1 MSAQACTQL
10 KFLHRLDIQKIYNH
24 AKNKLCTRVRWVI
37 LKPIFV
43 RKIGEFS
50 KNRLSRVGFGALKV
64 GETASIW
71 VILCLMDSLMSFIS
85 FD

>member
-10 KFLHRLDIQKIYNH
+10 KFLHRVDIHKMYNH

-43 RKIGEFS
+43 RKIGEFF
-50 KNRLSRVGFGALKV
+50 KNRLSRVGFGALKSRIN
-64 GETASIW
+64 SINMGHS
-71 VILCLMDSLMSFIS
+71 VFNGQFNVFYCL
-85 FD
+85 